1 MLGLPLPSKDPLQIL
16 CLGAHADDIEIGC
29 GATLLELAERHRID
43 VRWVVFSASGERRA
57 EAEAAADVFLENAAH
72 RSVEIH
78 DFPDGRF
85 PMVRGELKEEFDRLR
100 DGLAPHLV
108 LAHDEMDL
116 HQDHA
121 LLGRLTR
128 ETFRDHLILGY
139 EIPKYDG
146 GLRSPNVF
154 VPVEEATARRKAR
167 IILDEFG
174 SQRQKHWLDEE
185 TLSGLM
191 RLRGVECAS
200 PSRYAEGFH
209 GSKLQIAL

>member
-1 MLGLPLPSKDPLQIL
+1 MLGLPLPPKDPLEIL

-57 EAEAAADVFLENAAH
+57 EAEAAADVFLENALQ

-85 PMVRGELKEEFDRLR
+85 PVVRADLKATFEALKAETAPDIIFTHEER
-100 DGLAPHLV
+100 
-108 LAHDEMDL
+108 DL

-139 EIPKYDG
+139 EIPKVDG

-154 VPVEEATARRKAR
+154 VAVNAATARRKAR
-167 IILDEFG
+167 EIMQAFE
-174 SQRQKHWLDEE
+174 SQRSKHWLDEE
-185 TLSGLM
+185 TLLGLM
-191 RLRGVECAS
+191 RLRAVECAS
-200 PSRYAEGFH
+200 ETRYAEGFH
-209 GSKLQIAL
+209 ARTVQLVV